1 MHISRAIEGYKI
13 SLLAAGYSP
22 LTITPYLSALN
33 TLIEYLGDKEIQ
45 SVTSEDLHAFM
56 SYLVAEYKPE
66 RRNNPA
72 NTSEL
77 STASHH
83 RYWKAIR
90 SFFKWAECELKI
102 KRPDTTLKKPAWE
115 SGEIIPFTEEEI
127 RLLIKSCDFVNVT
140 TANRNTYQIRRKNS
154 IRNKSIILTL
164 LDTGIRVG
172 ELTRLRIRDMNLEN
186 GEVYIHPFRVKK
198 THSRT
203 TFLGKVT
210 RKVIWH
216 YLVSR
221 EGIEPDDLF
230 YVTST
235 NKPLTCQSVLKILSR
250 LGDSAGVA
258 NVHPHRFRHT
268 FAVQY
273 LRNGGEIFTLKR
285 LLGHKRFDMV
295 NHYLNLSS
303 VDTQNAHQ
311 KASPVDRWNL

>member
-1 MHISRAIEGYKI
+1 MHISRALEGYKI

-22 LTITPYLSALN
+22 LTITPYISVLN

-45 SVTSEDLHAFM
+45 SITSTDLHAFM
-56 SYLVAEYKPE
+56 SYLVTDYNPE
-66 RRNNPA
+66 RRNNPS
-72 NTSEL
+72 NTTKL

-90 SFFKWAECELKI
+90 SFFKWAEQELSI
-102 KRPDTTLKKPAWE
+102 SRPDISLKMPAWE
-115 SGEIIPFTEEEI
+115 SREIMPFTEEEI
-127 RLLIKSCDFVNVT
+127 RLLIKSCDFANVT
-140 TANRNTYQIRRKNS
+140 TGNRKTYQIRRKNS
-154 IRNKSIILTL
+154 FRNKSIILML

-172 ELTRLRIRDMNLEN
+172 ELTRLRIRDVNLEN
-186 GEVYIHPFRVKK
+186 GEVYIHPFHVRKS
-198 THSRT
+198 HSRT
-203 TFLGKVT
+203 TFLGKAA

-221 EGIEPDDLF
+221 EGIQPDEMLF
-230 YVTST
+230 VTSA
-235 NKPLTCQSVLKILSR
+235 NRPMTCQSVLKMLSR
-250 LGDSAGVA
+250 LGNSAGVM

-273 LRNGGEIFTLKR
+273 LRNGGDIFTLKR

-303 VDTQNAHQ
+303 MDTQNAHQ